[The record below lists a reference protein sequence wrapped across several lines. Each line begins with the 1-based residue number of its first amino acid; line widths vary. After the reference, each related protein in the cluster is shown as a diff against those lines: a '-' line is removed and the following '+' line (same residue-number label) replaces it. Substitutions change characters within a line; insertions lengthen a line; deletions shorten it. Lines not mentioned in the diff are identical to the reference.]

1 VLRQIAFPLGLV
13 VLFLCLAAGW
23 SAVMRPAYFPPILYA
38 QNIACGGGWSDRSR
52 LRAVMTEF
60 EGDWFSAPLRAA
72 GEPALFDVRTPTLR
86 FIWLPSFHDEVIVR
100 LDGVGTAK
108 VTMTAN
114 RIGGR
119 GGNSR
124 VVRDLTLA
132 ERLSLERTLAGAK
145 LADQPVRTCDQGL
158 DGSQWLIESTNA
170 DGYIFRGRW
179 SPRSGPVHDVGMHL
193 LALTGWQFETIY

>member
-13 VLFLCLAAGW
+13 VLFLCLAVGW
-23 SAVMRPAYFPPILYA
+23 SAVMRPAYFPPILFA

-52 LRAVMTEF
+52 LQAVMTEF
-60 EGDWFSAPLRAA
+60 ESDWFSAPLRAA

-119 GGNSR
+119 RGNAR
-124 VVRDLTLA
+124 LVRDLTLA

-158 DGSQWLIESTNA
+158 DGSQWLIESTSA